1 MPRRMMVH
9 LRRRK
14 PANEGGVALVEFALV
29 LPLILLLL
37 LGMIDVGKALN
48 YWNDE
53 THLANEAARA
63 AAVNRSPVAGQTIN
77 QAVRDEADSAELRNG
92 GTSSISSPG
101 VTICIWF
108 PANND
113 HSDIPDLPDHAK
125 GDPVEVKVSARYNWL
140 AYLVGRGVSAHST
153 ITATSRMR
161 LEKPFKTGVTDT
173 NDYTTGT
180 NTATNDASGTC

>member
-1 MPRRMMVH
+1 
-9 LRRRK
+9 
-14 PANEGGVALVEFALV
+14 V

-63 AAVNRSPVAGQTIN
+63 AAVNRSPVVGQTIN
-77 QAVRDEADSAELRNG
+77 QAVRDEADSSELRNG

-101 VTICIWF
+101 VRICIWF
-108 PANND
+108 PQPVGHTATEPTN
-113 HSDIPDLPDHAK
+113 HAR
-125 GDPVEVKVSARYNWL
+125 GDPVEVLVSAKYNWL
-140 AYLVGRGVSAHST
+140 AYLVGRGLRASST

-161 LEKPFKTGVTDT
+161 LEQPYVGDGTSDH
-173 NDYTTGT
+173 YTTGT
-180 NTATNDASGTC
+180 ANNTDGTGTC

>member
-9 LRRRK
+9 LGRFE
-14 PANEGGVALVEFALV
+14 PADQGGVALVEFALV

-77 QAVRDEADSAELRNG
+77 QAVKDEADSDELKNG

-101 VTICIWF
+101 LNICIWF
-108 PANND
+108 PND
-113 HSDIPDLPDHAK
+113 TDPSDDPARDHAK
-125 GDPVEVKVSARYNWL
+125 GDPVEVKVSAKYNWL
-140 AYLVGRGVSAHST
+140 AYLVGRGLRASST

-161 LEKPFKTGVTDT
+161 LEKPYDT
-173 NDYTTGT
+173 SPLATNAYTTGT

>member
-1 MPRRMMVH
+1 MVR
-9 LRRRK
+9 LGRFK
-14 PANEGGVALVEFALV
+14 PADQRGVALVEFALV

-63 AAVNRSPVAGQTIN
+63 AAVNRSPAAGTIN
-77 QAVRDEADSAELRNG
+77 QAVKAEADSAELRNG

-101 VTICIWF
+101 VNICIWF
-108 PANND
+108 PNNTD
-113 HSDIPDLPDHAK
+113 SSDDPARDHAT
-125 GDPVEVKVSARYNWL
+125 GDPVEVKVSAKYNWL
-140 AYLVGRGVSAHST
+140 AYLVGRGLRASST

-161 LEKPFKTGVTDT
+161 LEKPYDT
-173 NDYTTGT
+173 SPLATNAYTTGT

>member
-1 MPRRMMVH
+1 
-9 LRRRK
+9 
-14 PANEGGVALVEFALV
+14 VALVEFALV

-63 AAVNRSPVAGQTIN
+63 AAVNRSPVPGTTIN
-77 QAVRDEADSAELRNG
+77 DAVKNESDSAELRNG

-101 VTICIWF
+101 VRICIWF
-108 PANND
+108 PNNT
-113 HSDIPDLPDHAK
+113 HASDDPARDHAK
-125 GDPVEVKVSARYNWL
+125 GDPVEVKVSAKYNWL
-140 AYLVGRGVSAHST
+140 AYLVGRGLRASST
-153 ITATSRMR
+153 ITSTSRMR
-161 LEKPFKTGVTDT
+161 LEKPFKTGATDT

>member
-1 MPRRMMVH
+1 MPRRVMVH
-9 LRRRK
+9 LGRFK
-14 PANEGGVALVEFALV
+14 PADQGGVALVEFALV

-63 AAVNRSPVAGQTIN
+63 AAVNRSPVPGTTIN
-77 QAVRDEADSAELRNG
+77 DAVKNESDSSELRNG

-101 VTICIWF
+101 VRICIWF
-108 PANND
+108 PNNFD
-113 HSDIPDLPDHAK
+113 TSDDPARDHAT
-125 GDPVEVKVSARYNWL
+125 GDPVEVKVSAKYNWL
-140 AYLVGRGVSAHST
+140 AYLVGRGLRASST

-161 LEKPFKTGVTDT
+161 LEKPFKTGATDT
-173 NDYTTGT
+173 NEYTTGT

>member
-1 MPRRMMVH
+1 MVH
-9 LRRRK
+9 LGRFK
-14 PANEGGVALVEFALV
+14 PADQGGVALVEFALV

-77 QAVRDEADSAELRNG
+77 NAVKAEADSSELRNG

-101 VTICIWF
+101 VTVCIWF
-108 PANND
+108 PNGTHPTGPKA
-113 HSDIPDLPDHAK
+113 LT
-125 GDPVEVKVSARYNWL
+125 GEPVEVKVWADYNWL
-140 AYLVGRGVSAHST
+140 AYVFRRGVASRM
-153 ITATSRMR
+153 TATSRMR
-161 LEKPFKTGVTDT
+161 LEKDFVGDGS
-173 NDYTTGT
+173 DAYTTGQAN
-180 NTATNDASGTC
+180 NTDGTGTC

>member
-1 MPRRMMVH
+1 MPRRLMAH
-9 LRRRK
+9 LGRFR
-14 PANEGGVALVEFALV
+14 PADQGGVALVEFALV

-63 AAVNRSPVAGQTIN
+63 AAVNRSPVAGETIN

-101 VTICIWF
+101 LRICIWF
-108 PANND
+108 PNNTD
-113 HSDIPDLPDHAK
+113 SSDDPARDHAT
-125 GDPVEVKVSARYNWL
+125 GDPVEVKVSAKYNWL
-140 AYLVGRGVSAHST
+140 AYLVGRGLRASST

-161 LEKPFKTGVTDT
+161 LEKPFMTGALET
-173 NDYTTGT
+173 NAYTTGT

>member
-1 MPRRMMVH
+1 MPRRTRVR
-9 LRRRK
+9 LRRFR
-14 PANEGGVALVEFALV
+14 AADQRGVALVEFALV

-63 AAVNRSPVAGQTIN
+63 AAVNRSPVSGTTIN
-77 QAVRDEADSAELRNG
+77 DAVKNEADSSELRNG

-101 VTICIWF
+101 VKICIWF
-108 PANND
+108 PNNND
-113 HSDIPDLPDHAK
+113 SSDDPARDHAK
-125 GDPVEVKVSARYNWL
+125 GDPVEVKVSAKYNWL
-140 AYLVGRGVSAHST
+140 AYLVGRGLRASST

-161 LEKPFKTGVTDT
+161 IEQPFKTGALET
-173 NDYTTGT
+173 NEYTTGT